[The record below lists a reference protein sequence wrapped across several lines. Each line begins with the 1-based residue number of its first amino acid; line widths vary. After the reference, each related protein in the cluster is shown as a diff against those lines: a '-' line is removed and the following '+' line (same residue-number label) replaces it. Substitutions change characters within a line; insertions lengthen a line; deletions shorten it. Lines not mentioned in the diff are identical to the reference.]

1 MTAPPRLKSSLL
13 VAALI
18 QRAEAQGG
26 FGAVLAKGDATSG
39 SIGVLLLER
48 GANPRFFERLL
59 DVDGCYR
66 WHPSPRAPAAPG
78 DLRAFLDRARRFDR
92 DSWIIELDIA
102 SSERFADEMNS
113 LG

>member
-1 MTAPPRLKSSLL
+1 MTAPPRLSSKLL

-26 FGAVLAKGDATSG
+26 FATVLAKGDATSG
-39 SIGVLLLER
+39 SVAVILLER

-59 DVDGCYR
+59 DADGRYR
-66 WHPSPRAPAAPG
+66 WHVSPRAPAGPG
-78 DLRAFLDRARRFDR
+78 ELQSFLDRARKFDR
-92 DSWIIELDIA
+92 DLWIVELDIA
-102 SSERFADEMNS
+102 ASERFAAEMND